1 VISPISLK
9 QENGS
14 GVFSP
19 GYPIDFN
26 GETVL
31 AYGLQKNYIIY
42 PELNG
47 NGCLVKGPGFEDRG
61 YKLLGMKKIIKMRQ
75 MSDNQ
80 KGIIR
85 KVSGTGDMG
94 RRIREMGL
102 VKDTPIQIQGRA
114 PLKDPVA
121 VKIRDYVL
129 TLRNNEANSIL
140 VEVDL
145 PEQD

>member
-1 VISPISLK
+1 LR
-9 QENGS
+9 G
-14 GVFSP
+14 
-19 GYPIDFN
+19 
-26 GETVL
+26 
-31 AYGLQKNYIIY
+31 
-42 PELNG
+42 
-47 NGCLVKGPGFEDRG
+47 RG
-61 YKLLGMKKIIKMRQ
+61 YKPLGIKKIIKMRQ

-85 KVSGTGDMG
+85 KVSATGDMG

-102 VKDTPIQIQGRA
+102 VPDTPIQIQGRA

-129 TLRNNEANSIL
+129 TLRNNEASDIL
-140 VEVDL
+140 VEVDV

>member
-1 VISPISLK
+1 
-9 QENGS
+9 
-14 GVFSP
+14 
-19 GYPIDFN
+19 
-26 GETVL
+26 
-31 AYGLQKNYIIY
+31 
-42 PELNG
+42 
-47 NGCLVKGPGFEDRG
+47 
-61 YKLLGMKKIIKMRQ
+61 

-85 KVSGTGDMG
+85 KVSATGDMG

-129 TLRNNEANSIL
+129 TLRNNEASNIL
-140 VEVDL
+140 VEVDV

>member
-1 VISPISLK
+1 
-9 QENGS
+9 
-14 GVFSP
+14 
-19 GYPIDFN
+19 
-26 GETVL
+26 
-31 AYGLQKNYIIY
+31 
-42 PELNG
+42 
-47 NGCLVKGPGFEDRG
+47 
-61 YKLLGMKKIIKMRQ
+61 MRQ

-85 KVSGTGDMG
+85 KVSATGDMG

-102 VKDTPIQIQGRA
+102 VKDTPIQIRGRA

-129 TLRNNEANSIL
+129 TLRNNEASNIL
-140 VEVDL
+140 VEVDV